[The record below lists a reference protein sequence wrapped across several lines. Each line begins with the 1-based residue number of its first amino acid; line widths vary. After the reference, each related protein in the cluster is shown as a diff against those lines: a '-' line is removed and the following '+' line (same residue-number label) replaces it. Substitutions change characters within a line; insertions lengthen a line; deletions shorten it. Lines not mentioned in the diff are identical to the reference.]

1 MKRDIRYSEA
11 KRAARRSMLKGAA
24 TLAGGALLPVSGIAA
39 GNLKEMTAAE
49 KAVNGASTVI
59 AGHGK
64 AIVETTAGK
73 VNGAIRNGI
82 FTFKGI
88 PYAAPIGGEA
98 RFMPPGKVVPW
109 AGVRS
114 SMHFGQVCPQVAR
127 TGWANDEEAWLFSWD
142 DGIPGEDCLRVNV
155 WTPGL
160 PGSSGSGDNRKRP
173 VMVWIHGGGFQA
185 GSGQELPSYDGE
197 NLAKR
202 GDVVVVSLN
211 HRLAVLGYLN
221 LAEVGGERYAASS
234 NVGQLDL
241 VAALE
246 WVRDNIAAF
255 GGDPGNVTIFGQSG
269 GGAKVSTLLAMP
281 AAKGLFHKAIVQSGS
296 GLRMVQPETSARLA
310 AAVLA
315 ELGLN
320 RNHLDQLHRL
330 PVAALI
336 AAGQAAMRKLGG
348 GGMAGYRVFQ
358 AKADRAGWGPT
369 VDGKILPRHP
379 FDPQAPEIADNIPM
393 LIGTTLNEFVS
404 GINNPS
410 SDSLTEAELAG
421 RVREMYG
428 ERAEKIVAAY
438 RKANPTAKPF
448 DLFSFI
454 SSVQTRH
461 NAVTQSDLKAARKGA
476 PVYQYLFTWQT
487 PVLDGRPRAFHCA
500 ELAFCFDNI
509 DRCLNM
515 TGGGPEAR
523 ALAARTSGAWIAFAR
538 SGNPN
543 HPGLPKWP
551 AYSAER
557 GEVMILDN
565 KCEVRND
572 PDRAERRLI
581 TNS

>member
-1 MKRDIRYSEA
+1 MKRREDRVIDRS
-11 KRAARRSMLKGAA
+11 KRRSILLGAA
-24 TLAGGALLPVSGIAA
+24 TLAGGAWLPTEGAAA
-39 GNLKEMTAAE
+39 GSGPARS
-49 KAVNGASTVI
+49 GANTVL
-59 AGHGK
+59 AGRGK
-64 AIVETTAGK
+64 AIVETTSGR
-73 VNGAIRNGI
+73 VSGFVRNGI
-82 FTFKGI
+82 HTFKGI
-88 PYAAPIGGEA
+88 PYAGAVSGAG
-98 RFMPPGKVVPW
+98 RFQPPVKPTPW

-114 SMHFGQVCPQVAR
+114 SMQFGQVCPQVAR

-155 WTPGL
+155 WTPGVN
-160 PGSSGSGDNRKRP
+160 DNRKRP

-197 NLAKR
+197 NLAK
-202 GDVVVVSLN
+202 GGEVVVVSLN
-211 HRLAVLGYLN
+211 HRLAVLGFLN
-221 LAEVGGERYAASS
+221 LAEMGGERYAASA

-296 GLRMVQPETSARLA
+296 GLRMVRPETSARLA
-310 AAVLA
+310 AAVVA
-315 ELGLN
+315 ELNLS
-320 RNHLDQLHRL
+320 RHHLDQLHQL
-330 PVAALI
+330 PVAALV
-336 AAGQAAMRKLGG
+336 AAGQAAMRKMGSGG
-348 GGMAGYRVFQ
+348 GGGYRIFQ
-358 AKADRAGWGPT
+358 RGADRAGWGPT
-369 VDGKILPRHP
+369 VDGKILPQHP
-379 FDPQAPEIADNIPM
+379 FDPGAPAIADGVPM

-404 GINNPS
+404 GINNPQV
-410 SDSLTEAELAG
+410 DALTESELLG

-428 ERAEKIVAAY
+428 ERAGKIVEAY
-438 RKANPTAKPF
+438 RRSNPTAKPF

-454 SSVQTRH
+454 SAVTTRH
-461 NAVTQSDLKAARKGA
+461 NAVAQSDLKAARKAA

-487 PVLDGRPRAFHCA
+487 PVLDGRPKAFHCA
-500 ELAFCFDNI
+500 ELAFCFDNV

-523 ALAARTSGAWIAFAR
+523 TLAARVSGAWIAFAR

-543 HPGLPKWP
+543 HAGLPKWP
-551 AYSAER
+551 VYTTAN
-557 GEVMILDN
+557 GEVMIFDN

-572 PDRAERRLI
+572 PDRVERRLI
-581 TNS
+581 TQA

>member
-1 MKRDIRYSEA
+1 MKRREDRMIDRS
-11 KRAARRSMLKGAA
+11 KRRSILLGAA
-24 TLAGGALLPVSGIAA
+24 TLAGGAWLPTEGAAA
-39 GNLKEMTAAE
+39 GSGPARSDAN
-49 KAVNGASTVI
+49 TVL
-59 AGHGK
+59 AGRGK
-64 AIVETTAGK
+64 AIVETTSGR
-73 VNGAIRNGI
+73 VSGFVRNGI
-82 FTFKGI
+82 HTFKGI
-88 PYAAPIGGEA
+88 PYAGPVSGAG
-98 RFMPPGKVVPW
+98 RFQPPVKPTPW

-114 SMHFGQVCPQVAR
+114 SMQFGQVCPQVAR

-155 WTPGL
+155 WTPGVN
-160 PGSSGSGDNRKRP
+160 DNRKRP

-197 NLAKR
+197 NLSK
-202 GDVVVVSLN
+202 GGEVVVVSLN
-211 HRLAVLGYLN
+211 HRLAVLGFLN
-221 LAEVGGERYAASS
+221 LAEMGGERYAASA

-296 GLRMVQPETSARLA
+296 GLRMVRPETSARLA
-310 AAVLA
+310 AAVVA
-315 ELGLN
+315 ELNLS
-320 RNHLDQLHRL
+320 RHHLDQLHQL
-330 PVAALI
+330 PVAALV
-336 AAGQAAMRKLGG
+336 AAGQAAMRKMGSGG
-348 GGMAGYRVFQ
+348 AGGYRIFQ
-358 AKADRAGWGPT
+358 RGADRAGWGPT
-369 VDGKILPRHP
+369 VDGKILPQHP
-379 FDPQAPEIADNIPM
+379 FDPGAPAIADGVPM

-404 GINNPS
+404 GINNPQV
-410 SDSLTEAELAG
+410 DALTESELLG

-428 ERAEKIVAAY
+428 ERAGKIVEAY
-438 RKANPTAKPF
+438 RRSNPTAKPF

-454 SSVQTRH
+454 SAVTTRH
-461 NAVTQSDLKAARKGA
+461 NAVAQSDLKAARKAA

-487 PVLDGRPRAFHCA
+487 PVLDGRPKAFHCA
-500 ELAFCFDNI
+500 ELAFCFDNV

-523 ALAARTSGAWIAFAR
+523 TLAARVSGAWIAFAR

-543 HPGLPKWP
+543 HAGLPKWP
-551 AYSAER
+551 VYTTAN
-557 GEVMILDN
+557 GEVMIFDN

-572 PDRAERRLI
+572 PDRVERRLI
-581 TNS
+581 TQA

>member
-1 MKRDIRYSEA
+1 MKRRED
-11 KRAARRSMLKGAA
+11 RAIDRSKRRSILLGAA
-24 TLAGGALLPVSGIAA
+24 TLAGGAWLPTEGAAA
-39 GNLKEMTAAE
+39 GSGPTGS
-49 KAVNGASTVI
+49 GANTVL
-59 AGHGK
+59 AGRGK
-64 AIVETTAGK
+64 AIVETTSGR
-73 VNGAIRNGI
+73 VSGFIRNGI
-82 FTFKGI
+82 HTFKGI
-88 PYAAPIGGEA
+88 PYGGPVSGPG
-98 RFMPPGKVVPW
+98 RFQPPVKPTPW

-114 SMHFGQVCPQVAR
+114 SMQFGQVCPQVAR

-155 WTPGL
+155 WTPGVN
-160 PGSSGSGDNRKRP
+160 DNRKRP

-197 NLAKR
+197 NLAKG

-211 HRLAVLGYLN
+211 HRLAVLGFLN
-221 LAEVGGERYAASS
+221 LAELGGERYAASA

-281 AAKGLFHKAIVQSGS
+281 AARGLFHKAIVQSGS
-296 GLRMVQPETSARLA
+296 GLRMVRPETSARLA
-310 AAVLA
+310 AAVVA
-315 ELGLN
+315 ELNLS
-320 RNHLDQLHRL
+320 RHHLDQLHQL
-330 PVAALI
+330 PVAALV
-336 AAGQAAMRKLGG
+336 AAGQAAMRKMGSGG
-348 GGMAGYRVFQ
+348 GGGYRIFQ
-358 AKADRAGWGPT
+358 RGADRAGWGPT
-369 VDGKILPRHP
+369 VDGKILPQHP
-379 FDPQAPEIADNIPM
+379 FDPAAPAIADGVPM

-404 GINNPS
+404 GINNPQV
-410 SDSLTEAELAG
+410 DALTESELLG

-428 ERAEKIVAAY
+428 ERAGKIVEAY
-438 RKANPTAKPF
+438 RRSNPTAKPF

-454 SSVQTRH
+454 SAVTTRH
-461 NAVTQSDLKAARKGA
+461 NAVAQSDLKAARKAA

-487 PVLDGRPRAFHCA
+487 PVLDGRPKAFHCA
-500 ELAFCFDNI
+500 ELAFCFDNV

-523 ALAARTSGAWIAFAR
+523 KLAARVSGAWIAFAQ

-543 HPGLPKWP
+543 HAGLPKWP
-551 AYSAER
+551 VYTPAN
-557 GEVMILDN
+557 GEVMIFDN

-572 PDRAERRLI
+572 PDRVERRLI
-581 TNS
+581 TQA

>member
-1 MKRDIRYSEA
+1 MKRRED
-11 KRAARRSMLKGAA
+11 RAIDRSKRRSILLGAA
-24 TLAGGALLPVSGIAA
+24 TLAGGAWLPTEGAAA
-39 GNLKEMTAAE
+39 GSGPTGSAA
-49 KAVNGASTVI
+49 NTVL
-59 AGHGK
+59 AGRGK
-64 AIVETTAGK
+64 AIVETTSGR
-73 VNGAIRNGI
+73 VSGFIRNGI
-82 FTFKGI
+82 HTFKGI
-88 PYAAPIGGEA
+88 PYGGPVSGA
-98 RFMPPGKVVPW
+98 GRFQPPVKPTPW

-114 SMHFGQVCPQVAR
+114 SMQFGQVCPQVAR

-155 WTPGL
+155 WTPGVN
-160 PGSSGSGDNRKRP
+160 DNRKRP

-197 NLAKR
+197 NLAKG

-211 HRLAVLGYLN
+211 HRLAVLGFLN
-221 LAEVGGERYAASS
+221 LAELGGERYAASA

-281 AAKGLFHKAIVQSGS
+281 AARGLFHKAIVQSGS
-296 GLRMVQPETSARLA
+296 GLRMVRPETSARLA
-310 AAVLA
+310 AAVVA
-315 ELGLN
+315 ELNLS
-320 RNHLDQLHRL
+320 RHHLDQLHQL
-330 PVAALI
+330 PVAALV
-336 AAGQAAMRKLGG
+336 AAGQAAMRKMGSGG
-348 GGMAGYRVFQ
+348 GGGYRIFQ
-358 AKADRAGWGPT
+358 RGADRAGWGPT
-369 VDGKILPRHP
+369 VDGKILPQHP
-379 FDPQAPEIADNIPM
+379 FDPAAPAIADGVPM

-404 GINNPS
+404 GINNPQV
-410 SDSLTEAELAG
+410 DALTESELMA

-428 ERAEKIVAAY
+428 EKAGRIVDAY
-438 RKANPTAKPF
+438 RQSNPTAKPF

-454 SSVQTRH
+454 SAVTTRH
-461 NAVTQSDLKAARKGA
+461 NAVAQSDLKAARKAA

-487 PVLDGRPRAFHCA
+487 PVLDGRPKAFHCA
-500 ELAFCFDNI
+500 ELAFCFDNV

-523 ALAARTSGAWIAFAR
+523 KLAARVSGAWVAFAR

-543 HPGLPKWP
+543 HAGLPKWP
-551 AYSAER
+551 VYTPAN
-557 GEVMILDN
+557 GEVMIFDN

-572 PDRAERRLI
+572 PDRVERRLI
-581 TNS
+581 TQA

>member
-1 MKRDIRYSEA
+1 MKRREDRMIDRS
-11 KRAARRSMLKGAA
+11 KRRSILLGAA
-24 TLAGGALLPVSGIAA
+24 TLAGGAWLPTEGAAA
-39 GNLKEMTAAE
+39 GSGPARSDAN
-49 KAVNGASTVI
+49 TVL
-59 AGHGK
+59 AGRGK
-64 AIVETTAGK
+64 AIVETTSGR
-73 VNGAIRNGI
+73 VSGFVRNGI
-82 FTFKGI
+82 HTFKGI
-88 PYAAPIGGEA
+88 PYAGPVSGAG
-98 RFMPPGKVVPW
+98 RFQPPVKPTPW

-114 SMHFGQVCPQVAR
+114 SMQFGQVCPQVAR

-155 WTPGL
+155 WTPGVN
-160 PGSSGSGDNRKRP
+160 DNRKRP

-197 NLAKR
+197 NLSK
-202 GDVVVVSLN
+202 GGEVVVVSLN
-211 HRLAVLGYLN
+211 HRLAVLGFLN
-221 LAEVGGERYAASS
+221 LAEMGGERYAASA

-296 GLRMVQPETSARLA
+296 GLRMVRPETSARLA
-310 AAVLA
+310 AAVVA
-315 ELGLN
+315 ELNLS
-320 RNHLDQLHRL
+320 RHHLDQLHQL
-330 PVAALI
+330 PVAALV
-336 AAGQAAMRKLGG
+336 AAGQAAMRKMGSGG
-348 GGMAGYRVFQ
+348 AGGYRIFQ
-358 AKADRAGWGPT
+358 RGADRAGWGPT
-369 VDGKILPRHP
+369 VDGKILPQHP
-379 FDPQAPEIADNIPM
+379 FDPAAPAISGNIPM

-404 GINNPS
+404 GINNPQV
-410 SDSLTEAELAG
+410 DALTESELLG

-428 ERAEKIVAAY
+428 ERAGKIVEAY
-438 RKANPTAKPF
+438 RRSNPTAKPF

-454 SSVQTRH
+454 SAVTTRH
-461 NAVTQSDLKAARKGA
+461 NAVAQSDLKAARKAA

-487 PVLDGRPRAFHCA
+487 PVLDGRPKAFHCA
-500 ELAFCFDNI
+500 ELAFCFDNV

-523 ALAARTSGAWIAFAR
+523 TLAARVSGAWIAFAR

-543 HPGLPKWP
+543 HAGLPKWP
-551 AYSAER
+551 VYTTAN
-557 GEVMILDN
+557 GEVMIFDN

-572 PDRAERRLI
+572 PDRVERRLI
-581 TNS
+581 TQA

>member
-1 MKRDIRYSEA
+1 MKRREDRMIDRS
-11 KRAARRSMLKGAA
+11 KRRSILLGAA
-24 TLAGGALLPVSGIAA
+24 TLAGGAWLPTEGAAA
-39 GNLKEMTAAE
+39 GSGPARSDAN
-49 KAVNGASTVI
+49 TVL
-59 AGHGK
+59 AGRGK
-64 AIVETTAGK
+64 AIVETTSGR
-73 VNGAIRNGI
+73 VSGFVRNGI
-82 FTFKGI
+82 HTFKGI
-88 PYAAPIGGEA
+88 PYAGPVSGAG
-98 RFMPPGKVVPW
+98 RFQPPVKPTPW

-114 SMHFGQVCPQVAR
+114 SMQFGQVCPQVAR

-155 WTPGL
+155 WTPGVN
-160 PGSSGSGDNRKRP
+160 DNRKRP

-197 NLAKR
+197 NLAK
-202 GDVVVVSLN
+202 GGEVVVVSLN
-211 HRLAVLGYLN
+211 HRLAVLGFLN
-221 LAEVGGERYAASS
+221 LAEMGGERYAASA

-296 GLRMVQPETSARLA
+296 GLRMVRPETSARLA
-310 AAVLA
+310 AAVVA
-315 ELGLN
+315 ELNLS
-320 RNHLDQLHRL
+320 RHHLDQLHQL
-330 PVAALI
+330 PVAALV
-336 AAGQAAMRKLGG
+336 AAGQAAMRKMGSGG
-348 GGMAGYRVFQ
+348 AGGYRIFQ
-358 AKADRAGWGPT
+358 RGADRAGWGPT
-369 VDGKILPRHP
+369 VDGKILPQHP
-379 FDPQAPEIADNIPM
+379 FDPGAPAIADGVPM

-404 GINNPS
+404 GINNPQV
-410 SDSLTEAELAG
+410 DALTESELLG

-428 ERAEKIVAAY
+428 ERAGKIVEAY
-438 RKANPTAKPF
+438 RRSNPTAKPF

-454 SSVQTRH
+454 SAVTTRH
-461 NAVTQSDLKAARKGA
+461 NAVAQSDLKAARKAA

-487 PVLDGRPRAFHCA
+487 PVLDGRPKAFHCA
-500 ELAFCFDNI
+500 ELAFCFDNV

-523 ALAARTSGAWIAFAR
+523 TLAARVSGAWIAFAR

-543 HPGLPKWP
+543 HAGLPKWP
-551 AYSAER
+551 VYTTAN
-557 GEVMILDN
+557 GEVMIFDN

-572 PDRAERRLI
+572 PDRVERRLI
-581 TNS
+581 TQA

>member
-1 MKRDIRYSEA
+1 M
-11 KRAARRSMLKGAA
+11 KGAA
-24 TLAGGALLPVSGIAA
+24 TLAGGALLPVEEFAGEQTVRAVAVSGV
-39 GNLKEMTAAE
+39 G
-49 KAVNGASTVI
+49 TVI
-59 AGHGK
+59 AGRGK

-73 VNGAIRNGI
+73 VSGCIRNGI
-82 FTFKGI
+82 FTFRGI
-88 PYAAPIGGEA
+88 PYAAPTGGDA
-98 RFMPPGKVVPW
+98 RFMPPAKPTPW

-114 SMHFGQVCPQVAR
+114 SMQFGQVCPQVAR
-127 TGWANDEEAWLFSWD
+127 TGWGNDEEAWLFSWD

-155 WTPGL
+155 WTPGVA
-160 PGSSGSGDNRKRP
+160 GSAGGKRP

-221 LAEVGGERYAASS
+221 LAEVGGERYGASA
-234 NVGQLDL
+234 NLGQLDL

-281 AAKGLFHKAIVQSGS
+281 GAKGLFHKAIVQSGS
-296 GLRMVQPETSARLA
+296 GLRMVQPETSAKLA

-330 PVAALI
+330 PVGALI
-336 AAGQAAMRKLGG
+336 AAGQAAMRKLGS
-348 GGMAGYRVFQ
+348 GGMAGYRIFQ
-358 AKADRAGWGPT
+358 PKADRAGWGPT
-369 VDGKILPRHP
+369 VDGKILPQHP
-379 FDPQAPEIADNIPM
+379 FDPQAPAISDGIPM

-404 GINNPS
+404 GINNPGV
-410 SDSLTEAELAG
+410 DSLTDTELLG

-428 ERAEKIVAAY
+428 ERAGRIVDAY
-438 RKANPTAKPF
+438 RKSNPMAKPF

-454 SSVQTRH
+454 SAVQTRH
-461 NAVTQSDLKAARKGA
+461 NAVTQSDLKAARKA
-476 PVYQYLFTWQT
+476 AAVYQYLFTWQT
-487 PVLDGRPRAFHCA
+487 PVLDGRPKAFHCA
-500 ELAFCFDNI
+500 ELAFCFDNV

-515 TGGGPEAR
+515 TGGSAEAR
-523 ALAARTSGAWIAFAR
+523 LLAARTSAAWIAFAR
-538 SGNPN
+538 AGNPN
-543 HPGLPKWP
+543 HSGLPKWP
-551 AYSAER
+551 VYTAEK

-572 PDRAERRLI
+572 PDRTERRLI
-581 TNS
+581 THT